1 MNLNSNT
8 AFMNTDRKYQRK
20 NRKESSSNTLLWC
33 FAREIQDMCF
43 IHINIEYFQKKKK
56 KQVCTKVTEVFNDYM
71 NYGFSGKSCFGE
83 KELAD
88 SYKLHT
94 F

>member
-1 MNLNSNT
+1 MVL
-8 AFMNTDRKYQRK
+8 
-20 NRKESSSNTLLWC
+20 
-33 FAREIQDMCF
+33 RERDPRHVFHSHQYRIF
-43 IHINIEYFQKKKK
+43 PKKKKK